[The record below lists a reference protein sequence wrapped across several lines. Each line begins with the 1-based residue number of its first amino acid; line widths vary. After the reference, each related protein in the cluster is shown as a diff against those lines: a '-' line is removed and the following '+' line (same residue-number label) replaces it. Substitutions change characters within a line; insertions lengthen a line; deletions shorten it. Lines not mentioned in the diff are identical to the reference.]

1 LAISSAFEHNLI
13 YRIVSYHK
21 HHMITLSKWHQGI
34 YIMYKLTGTVSVLSV
49 DERRQRATTI
59 LGDEMNVSSQVGQC
73 KWS

>member
-1 LAISSAFEHNLI
+1 
-13 YRIVSYHK
+13 
-21 HHMITLSKWHQGI
+21 MITLSKWHQGI

-73 KWS
+73 K